1 MAIGFTPKYTEEI
14 PLNGEGEQSFLV
26 RTVEAVRQLGWKIL
40 QLSESGVIVYTDKGA
55 FSWNAELR
63 VTIKEEY
70 VRIES
75 TSVGSE
81 MVDWGRNKKIVNQF
95 LAAYNELASLSEEEL
110 SFKYELLK
118 TDFVAPEDDVL
129 KLPPAT
135 TAESIKEFFYVFR
148 PVKGYTVTP
157 VLMYL
162 NILVFIIMAIAG
174 VNIFEPS
181 TESLLSWGA
190 NFRPLTLDG
199 QSWRLLTNCFLH
211 IGILHLLM
219 NMYALVYIGLLLE
232 PYLGKV
238 RFISAYLLSGITASI
253 ASLWWND
260 LTVSAGAS
268 GAIFGMYGVFLAML
282 TTDHIEKA
290 ERKAL
295 LTSIAVFVAFN
306 LLNGIRGGIDNAA
319 HIGGLI
325 GGLIIG
331 YAFLPSLKKPRHAGL
346 KFGTIALMGLLI
358 LMSSFVV
365 YKRMPN
371 DYGVYDRKFAAFT
384 ALEAKALAVY
394 KLPKDA
400 PREQL
405 LRGLKEDGMDNWQ
418 KSLKIIN
425 ELDKL
430 NLPEVFHERNVMLK
444 KYCELRIKSYDLAY
458 KAIAENTERYKDEMT
473 GYNVEIQNLLNELT
487 AQK

>member
-14 PLNGEGEQSFLV
+14 PLNAGEAQSALV
-26 RTVEAVRQLGWKIL
+26 RSVEAVHQLGWKVL
-40 QLSESGVIVYTDKGA
+40 QLSASGVIAYTNKGT

-63 VTIKEEY
+63 VTIEAEQ
-70 VRIES
+70 VQIES
-75 TSVGSE
+75 ASTGSE
-81 MVDWGRNKKIVNQF
+81 MIDWGRNKKTVDQF
-95 LAAYNELASLSEEEL
+95 LAAYNEFGTLSPEEL

-118 TDFVAPEDDVL
+118 ADFVAPEEDVL

-162 NILVFIIMAIAG
+162 NILVFIVMAIAG
-174 VNIFEPS
+174 VNIFEPG

-190 NFRPLTLDG
+190 NFRPLTLGG
-199 QSWRLLTNCFLH
+199 QPWRLLTNCFLH

-282 TTDHIEKA
+282 TTNHIEKTA
-290 ERKAL
+290 RKAL
-295 LTSIAVFVAFN
+295 LTSIMIFVAFN
-306 LLNGIRGGIDNAA
+306 LLNGVRGGIDNAA
-319 HIGGLI
+319 HIGGLV

-331 YAFLPSLKKPRHAGL
+331 YAFLPGLKKPTHAGL
-346 KFGTIALMGLLI
+346 KFGTIGVMAVLI
-358 LMSSFVV
+358 LTSSFVV
-365 YKRMPN
+365 YRQIPN
-371 DYGVYDRKFAAFT
+371 DYGVYDKKFAEFT
-384 ALEAKALAVY
+384 ALEAKALEVY

-400 PREQL
+400 PKAQL
-405 LRGLKEDGMDNWQ
+405 LKGLKEDGRNNWQ
-418 KSLKIIN
+418 KSLSII
-425 ELDKL
+425 EGLDKL
-430 NLPEVFHERNVMLK
+430 NLPAVFHERNVMLK

-458 KAIAENTERYKDEMT
+458 KAIAENTEQYKEEMQ
-473 GYNVEIQNLLNELT
+473 GYNIEIQNLLNELT

>member
-1 MAIGFTPKYTEEI
+1 MAIGFTPKYVEEI
-14 PLNGEGEQSFLV
+14 PLNAGEGQPFLV
-26 RTVEAVRQLGWKIL
+26 RSVEAVHKLGWKVL
-40 QLSESGVIVYTDKGA
+40 QISESGVIAYTDKGA

-63 VTIKEEY
+63 ITIEAEY
-70 VRIES
+70 VCIES
-75 TSVGSE
+75 ASVGSE
-81 MVDWGRNKKIVNQF
+81 MVDWGRNKKTVAQF
-95 LAAYNELASLSEEEL
+95 LAVYNELEPLSPEDL

-118 TDFVAPEDDVL
+118 TDFVAPEADLL

-135 TAESIKEFFYVFR
+135 TAESIKEFFYIFR
-148 PVKGYTVTP
+148 PVKGYVVTP

-174 VNIFEPS
+174 VNVFEPT

-190 NFRPLTLDG
+190 NFRPLTLEG

-211 IGILHLLM
+211 IGVLHLLM

-238 RFISAYLLSGITASI
+238 RFISAYLLSGITASV

-282 TTDHIEKA
+282 TTNHIEKTA
-290 ERKAL
+290 RKAL
-295 LTSIAVFVAFN
+295 LTSIMIFVAFN

-331 YAFLPSLKKPRHAGL
+331 YAFLPGLKKPANTGL
-346 KFGTIALMGLLI
+346 KFGAIALMGLLV
-358 LMSSFVV
+358 LTSSFVV
-365 YKRMPN
+365 YKQIPN
-371 DYGVYDRKFAAFT
+371 DYGIYDQKFAVFT

-400 PREQL
+400 PKEQL
-405 LRGLKEDGMDNWQ
+405 LKGLKEDGRDNWQ
-418 KSLKIIN
+418 KSLNIIK
-425 ELDKL
+425 ELDEL

-458 KAIAENTERYKDEMT
+458 KAIAENTEKYKDEML